1 MIKKHVS
8 LAGLFIAAMLSIALV
23 ACNTVQAEPQAAP
36 TAVSQ
41 EMSRYIT
48 VVGLGKASLTPDVA
62 QINVGAETSAATVSE
77 AKAEVDRRIEA
88 ILAVLREMGVADKDI
103 QTSQYSIYYERETFY
118 AVVEREPGQEAQ
130 GAYRVSNMLN
140 VTVRDMA
147 AVGEILDA
155 VVEAGANQMYG
166 VTFTVSDAQKWESEA
181 REKAMTNAQARAGE
195 LARLAGVELGEVLSV
210 SEVIGG
216 SPSPVAFAVMER
228 AAGGSGIAPGE
239 MEFSTQIQVTFA
251 IR

>member
-1 MIKKHVS
+1 MIKKHIS

-118 AVVEREPGQEAQ
+118 AVEREPGQEAQ

-166 VTFTVSDAQKWESEA
+166 VTFTVSDTQKWESEA
-181 REKAMTNAQARAGE
+181 REKAMTDAQTRAGE
-195 LARLAGVELGEVLSV
+195 LARLAGVELGKVLSV

-216 SPSPVAFAVMER
+216 SPSPVAFAVVER
-228 AAGGSGIAPGE
+228 AAGGGGIAPGE